1 MHQDTWTPLMGPSLA
16 PDEHLTFTTAGNTR
30 SAFVLWFARGLSTA
44 LERHGHAFIAP
55 DAPTDDETPESP
67 PARLVLNLC
76 DLDRPRPIH
85 RRGQGTFVVTIV
97 EGEDDQRDVMK
108 AAYPLI
114 VRSLAN
120 MVIYN
125 TRVDG
130 VLESHFVTIEQG
142 HYTVR
147 SMATSRRFSIR
158 SIGAFSHWRAVI
170 W

>member
-16 PDEHLTFTTAGNTR
+16 PDGHLTFTTAGNTR
-30 SAFVLWFARGLSTA
+30 SAFVLWFAQGLSAA

-55 DAPTDDETPESP
+55 DAPADDEAPESP

-97 EGEDDQRDVMK
+97 EGEDNQRDVMK

-120 MVIYN
+120 MEIGRASCRE
-125 TRVDG
+125 RV
-130 VLESHFVTIEQG
+130 
-142 HYTVR
+142 
-147 SMATSRRFSIR
+147 
-158 SIGAFSHWRAVI
+158 
-170 W
+170 